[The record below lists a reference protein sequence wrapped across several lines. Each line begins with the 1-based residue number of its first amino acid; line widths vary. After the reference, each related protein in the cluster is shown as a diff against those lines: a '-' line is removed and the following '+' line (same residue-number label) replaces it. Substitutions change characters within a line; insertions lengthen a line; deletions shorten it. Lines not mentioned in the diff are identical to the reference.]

1 MCPIMI
7 NNFFLKIIF
16 KILSKI
22 IIIKKKKKKDVQF
35 KMQKKKKI
43 YDFIINFFKDFYFM
57 KISNSLNGKFTVK
70 RMRMKHMRI
79 S

>member
-1 MCPIMI
+1 MI

-22 IIIKKKKKKDVQF
+22 IVIKKKMCSLRFKK
-35 KMQKKKKI
+35 KKKKI

-57 KISNSLNGKFTVK
+57 KILNSLNEKFIVEC
-70 RMRMKHMRI
+70 MRHMRI

>member
-1 MCPIMI
+1 MI

-22 IIIKKKKKKDVQF
+22 IVIKKKMCSLRF
-35 KMQKKKKI
+35 KKKKKI

-57 KISNSLNGKFTVK
+57 KILNSLNEKFIVE
-70 RMRMKHMRI
+70 RMRRMRI